1 MAELAS
7 RFQQIRDR
15 YGWVDHLRRAGV
27 RYTERHGN
35 DYGAAVTYFSVL
47 SLVPVTMVAFAAAG
61 FALGAQPQVVQRLK
75 NEIAETWPGALGDTL
90 NSIINQAISSAATV
104 GFFGLLAALYS
115 GIGWMTNLRDALS
128 AQWGHVPT
136 RPPIVKRVLFDLLAL
151 LGLGLAL
158 AVSFAVTG
166 LLSGFAATVLAFLGL
181 AEQAGAEVLLRLLG
195 VLIGLATNWL
205 IFAWVIVRLPREQVA
220 LRSATR
226 TAVLGAVGFEVL
238 KQGMAIYLQTITR
251 TPSGAV
257 FGSTL
262 GLLVFIYYAS
272 RFVLFVT
279 AWAATSPENQT
290 PEQEPVAVPGP
301 AVIRAEVVI
310 APRPGAG
317 AAAGL
322 FGAGAVVGLLGA
334 VLVRPYYAQP
344 PSNWPTARPV
354 GQGGQPRGRAD
365 RHH

>member
-1 MAELAS
+1 VAEVAS
-7 RFQQIRDR
+7 RFQQLRDR
-15 YGWVDHLRRAGV
+15 HEWVDHLVRAGA

-35 DYGAAVTYFSVL
+35 DYAAAVTYFSVL

-61 FALGAQPQVVQRLK
+61 FALGARPAAVERLQH
-75 NEIAETWPGALGDTL
+75 EITTEWPGALGDTL
-90 NSIINQAISSAATV
+90 NTIINQAISSAATV
-104 GFFGLLAALYS
+104 GFLGLLAALYS

-128 AQWGHVPT
+128 AQWGHLPT
-136 RPPIVKRVLFDLLAL
+136 PPPIVKRVPLDLLAL

-158 AVSFAVTG
+158 TVTFALTG
-166 LLSGFAATVLAFLGL
+166 LLTGFAGSVLAFLGL
-181 AEQAGAEVLLRLLG
+181 AQRAGAQAFLTLLG
-195 VLIGLATNWL
+195 VLIGLAANWL
-205 IFAWVIVRLPREQVA
+205 IFAWVIARLPREHVP
-220 LRSATR
+220 LRNAAKA
-226 TAVLGAVGFEVL
+226 AVLGAVGFEML

-279 AWAATSPENQT
+279 AWAATSPENET

-334 VLVRPYYAQP
+334 VLVR
-344 PSNWPTARPV
+344 R
-354 GQGGQPRGRAD
+354 R
-365 RHH
+365 

>member
-1 MAELAS
+1 MDGLSPPYGHQRLVAHGTDHTSPSLLALSASRGIVPPHPQAWSKISLVAELAS
-7 RFQQIRDR
+7 RFQQIRDQ
-15 YGWVDHLRRAGV
+15 YGWVDHLGRAGV

-35 DYGAAVTYFSVL
+35 DYG
-47 SLVPVTMVAFAAAG
+47 
-61 FALGAQPQVVQRLK
+61 
-75 NEIAETWPGALGDTL
+75 
-90 NSIINQAISSAATV
+90 
-104 GFFGLLAALYS
+104 
-115 GIGWMTNLRDALS
+115 
-128 AQWGHVPT
+128 
-136 RPPIVKRVLFDLLAL
+136 
-151 LGLGLAL
+151 
-158 AVSFAVTG
+158 
-166 LLSGFAATVLAFLGL
+166 
-181 AEQAGAEVLLRLLG
+181 
-195 VLIGLATNWL
+195 
-205 IFAWVIVRLPREQVA
+205 VIVRLPREQVA

-226 TAVLGAVGFEVL
+226 AAVLGAVGFEVL

-334 VLVRPYYAQP
+334 VLVR
-344 PSNWPTARPV
+344 R
-354 GQGGQPRGRAD
+354 R
-365 RHH
+365 

>member
-1 MAELAS
+1 
-7 RFQQIRDR
+7 
-15 YGWVDHLRRAGV
+15 
-27 RYTERHGN
+27 
-35 DYGAAVTYFSVL
+35 
-47 SLVPVTMVAFAAAG
+47 
-61 FALGAQPQVVQRLK
+61 
-75 NEIAETWPGALGDTL
+75 
-90 NSIINQAISSAATV
+90 
-104 GFFGLLAALYS
+104 
-115 GIGWMTNLRDALS
+115 
-128 AQWGHVPT
+128 
-136 RPPIVKRVLFDLLAL
+136 
-151 LGLGLAL
+151 
-158 AVSFAVTG
+158 
-166 LLSGFAATVLAFLGL
+166 
-181 AEQAGAEVLLRLLG
+181 
-195 VLIGLATNWL
+195 
-205 IFAWVIVRLPREQVA
+205 
-220 LRSATR
+220 
-226 TAVLGAVGFEVL
+226 
-238 KQGMAIYLQTITR
+238 
-251 TPSGAV
+251 V

-334 VLVRPYYAQP
+334 VLVRPYCAQP